1 MHDALEEARRRLGDG
16 VTVLHTKQCEDPAL
30 MGLVKRQSVEILVA
44 ADTPALQAQPKAGRQ
59 VEQIAVESGLAKVTK
74 QIADIK
80 EILAKLD
87 AGNTVPFA
95 KSEPSPVVDRLIR
108 NGVQEALAELLDS
121 ECKSVNDSNEIL
133 NVISRRIS
141 VSGPI
146 TCDTRQARVA
156 LVGPTGVGKTTTAAK
171 LAAQYSLIH
180 KKKVAMFTLDTYRI
194 AAVEQLATYSRILNI
209 PLEVA
214 LCPEDVDVLINKH
227 QDKDLIVIDTVGR
240 CQRNK
245 EHLAELA
252 SFIRAAAPTEV
263 HLVVSASSS
272 QAVQKESIESFS
284 ALSANRLILSKL
296 DECPQAGCILNL
308 AAHSLLPFSY
318 ITYGQEVP
326 DDIALAEKDRLAKL
340 VWEGAI

>member
-1 MHDALEEARRRLGDG
+1 MLGDG
-16 VTVLHTKQCEDPAL
+16 VTVLHTKQCEHPAL

-44 ADTPALQAQPKAGRQ
+44 ADTPALQAQPEIDHPAEQ
-59 VEQIAVESGLAKVTK
+59 VTVGSGLINVTR

-80 EILAKLD
+80 EILAKLNVENV
-87 AGNTVPFA
+87 AAPA
-95 KSEPSPVVDRLIR
+95 KPEPSPVVDRLVR
-108 NGVQEALAELLDS
+108 NGVQDTLAELLDT
-121 ECKSVNDSNEIL
+121 ECKSVKGSREIL
-133 NVISRRIS
+133 NAISRRIS
-141 VSGPI
+141 VSGPLA
-146 TCDTRQARVA
+146 CELRQARVV

-171 LAAQYSLIH
+171 LAAQYSLVH
-180 KKKVAMFTLDTYRI
+180 KKKVAMITLDTYRI

-209 PLEVA
+209 PLEAA
-214 LCPEDVDVLINKH
+214 LCPEDVDALIRKH

-240 CQRNK
+240 SQRNR

-252 SFIRAAAPTEV
+252 KFIRAAVPTEV

-272 QAVQKESIESFS
+272 QTVQKESIESFS

-296 DECPQAGCILNL
+296 DECPQAGCILSL
-308 AAHSLLPFSY
+308 AANSLLPFSY